1 MVIPRQQ
8 SPDPG
13 IPWVLNFPS
22 FKSENFK
29 PKEFLGEAGD
39 AHRSLGSCS
48 GSSSIPGEHIF
59 KDEGASGRHQGSFLM
74 DFGDFPPLSVTALC
88 PGNRCPGAEIQ
99 VFQQETS
106 GNMEVCVTFS

>member
-1 MVIPRQQ
+1 
-8 SPDPG
+8 
-13 IPWVLNFPS
+13 
-22 FKSENFK
+22 
-29 PKEFLGEAGD
+29 
-39 AHRSLGSCS
+39 
-48 GSSSIPGEHIF
+48 
-59 KDEGASGRHQGSFLM
+59 M